1 MLETRTLTK
10 NYGNLTAVNQLNLNV
25 ANELFVFLGPNGAG
39 KTTTIKMM
47 TGLVRP
53 SSGEVKI
60 GNYNI
65 WQKPIEAKRLLGLV
79 PDTPYLY
86 EKLTGREFWQFM
98 ADIYQVERPTARKRI
113 ENLLALFELESQ
125 ANQLIQTY
133 SLGMKRKC
141 ALGGALIHDPRLLI
155 LDEPTSGL
163 DPKSARN
170 IKDVLRELVNRGVTI
185 FMSTHILE
193 IAESLCDRIGIIHQG
208 QLVACGT
215 LAELHT
221 NAAHPA
227 KNLEEIFLTLTGG
240 TESHELLKYLED

>member
-1 MLETRTLTK
+1 MLETRNLTK
-10 NYGNLTAVNQLNLNV
+10 NYDKLAAVNNLNLNV

-39 KTTTIKMM
+39 KTTTIKML
-47 TGLVRP
+47 TGLLRP
-53 SSGEVKI
+53 SAGEVKI
-60 GNYNI
+60 GNFDI
-65 WQKPIEAKRLLGLV
+65 WQQPIAAKRLLGLV
-79 PDTPYLY
+79 PDMPFLY
-86 EKLTGREFWQFM
+86 EKLSGREFWQFM
-98 ADIYQVERPTARKRI
+98 ADVYQVDRLTARKRI

-125 ANQLIQTY
+125 ADQLIQTY

-170 IKDVLRELVNRGVTI
+170 IKEVLRELVKRGVTV

-208 QLVACGT
+208 QLVACGS
-215 LAELHT
+215 LSELRAT
-221 NAAHPA
+221 APTAAQS
-227 KNLEEIFLTLTGG
+227 LEEIFLSLTGG
-240 TESHELLKYLED
+240 AETGELLKYLED

>member
-1 MLETRTLTK
+1 MLETRNLTK
-10 NYGNLTAVNQLNLNV
+10 NYGKLTAVNQLNLNV
-25 ANELFVFLGPNGAG
+25 ARELFVFLGPNGAG

-47 TGLVRP
+47 TGLLRP
-53 SSGEVKI
+53 SSGEIKI
-60 GNYNI
+60 GNFDI
-65 WQKPIEAKRLLGLV
+65 WHQPIEAKRLLGLV

-98 ADIYQVERPTARKRI
+98 ADIYQVDRATARKRI
-113 ENLLALFELESQ
+113 ENLLALFELENQ
-125 ANQLIQTY
+125 ANQLIQAY

-141 ALGGALIHDPRLLI
+141 AVGGALIHDPRLLV

-170 IKDVLRELVNRGVTI
+170 IKDVLRELVKRGVTI

-215 LAELHT
+215 LAELRSNT
-221 NAAHPA
+221 TGSTQS
-227 KNLEEIFLTLTGG
+227 LEEIFLTLTGG
-240 TESHELLKYLED
+240 TESRELLKYLEE